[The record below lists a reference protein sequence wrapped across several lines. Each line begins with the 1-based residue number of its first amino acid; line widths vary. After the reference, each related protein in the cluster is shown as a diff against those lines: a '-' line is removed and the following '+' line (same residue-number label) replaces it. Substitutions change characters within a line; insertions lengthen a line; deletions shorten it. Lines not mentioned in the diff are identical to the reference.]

1 MALVYMLFIA
11 GGLISISLY
20 KKNEL
25 AAKAGFGFA
34 AFASLIG
41 IFYFLGNLG
50 SSSEMNLGSG
60 FLFNPHFALDPIGNF
75 FSFVICL
82 IAFASSVY
90 AVQYAQEYA
99 KKGSLAVMAMLFNIF
114 IVSMLLVVAAAN
126 VFWFMIFW
134 EVMTVVS
141 YFLICFN
148 DSKASMR
155 ATIVYLG
162 IAHLGGAMIMAAFL
176 LLASQSGSLEF
187 SSFAGVDM
195 SPWMATAIFLLAFI
209 GFGSKAGM
217 FPMHVWL
224 PKAHPAAPSN
234 VSALMSGV
242 MIKVAIF
249 GIIKFC
255 LWLPLQEWW
264 GLLIIVIGALSA
276 LLGVLYALTQHDY
289 KALLAYHSVE
299 NIGIILLGIG
309 TGVYG
314 LSIGNAT
321 LAAVGFLAG
330 MFHILNHATF
340 KGLLF
345 LGAGSVLYMTHTK
358 DMEVLGGLA
367 KKMPYTAFAFLIGSM
382 AITALPPLNGFMSEW
397 ATYQAMIQGA
407 LGEGVS
413 SRLVFTV
420 SVVALALTGA
430 LAVMCFVKVYSVI
443 FGGTPR
449 DQKIYDNAREVPVSM
464 LAGMFILVVG
474 CFAFGLGANVV
485 VEDIMGVVTS
495 FTSGSFQVADGMA
508 VKSPLGSIVS
518 TPFIAL
524 VLLGTLIMPFITL
537 IVFKANR
544 EKPRKTDPWACGFKY
559 SPRMQMTA
567 SPFTGDLRKMMNW
580 LFKADV
586 HYEDQG
592 YFKPVKYSNHARD
605 IWWDYIYMP
614 IISTISKLSVKVEKM
629 QSGHSNLY
637 SFYILVAMFVF
648 LGISKIV

>member
-1 MALVYMLFIA
+1 MTQVYLLYIL
-11 GGLISISLY
+11 GGVISILLY
-20 KKNEL
+20 KKNIT
-25 AAKAGFGFA
+25 AAKVGFSIA
-34 AFASLIG
+34 AVASLYG
-41 IFYFLGNLG
+41 IIHFFSNLGVTSEMTLGND
-50 SSSEMNLGSG
+50 
-60 FLFNPHFALDPIGNF
+60 FLFNPHFVLDPVGNF

-82 IAFASSVY
+82 ISFAASIY
-90 AVQYAQEYA
+90 AIQYSQEYA
-99 KKGSLAVMAMLFNIF
+99 KKGSLAVMAMLFNVF
-114 IVSMLLVVAAAN
+114 IVSMLLVISAAN
-126 VFWFMIFW
+126 VFWFMVFW
-134 EVMTVVS
+134 EVMTIVS

-148 DSKASMR
+148 DSKESMK
-155 ATIVYLG
+155 ATIIYMG
-162 IAHLGGAMIMAAFL
+162 IAHLGGAMILAAFL
-176 LLASQSGSLEF
+176 LLASQSGSLDF
-187 SSFAGVDM
+187 ASFANVELSAG
-195 SPWMATAIFLLAFI
+195 MATAIFLLAFI

-255 LWLPLQEWW
+255 LWLPVMEWW
-264 GLLIIVIGALSA
+264 GLLIITVGAISA

-314 LSIGNAT
+314 MASGSPV
-321 LAAVGFLAG
+321 LAAVGFLGG

-345 LGAGSVLYMTHTK
+345 LGAGSVLYSTHTK

-367 KKMPYTAFAFLIGSM
+367 RKMPYTAFAFLVGSM

-397 ATYQAMIQGA
+397 VTYQALIQGA
-407 LGEGVS
+407 LGEGIGP
-413 SRLVFTV
+413 RTVFTV

-430 LAVMCFVKVYSVI
+430 LAVMCFVKVYAVI
-443 FGGTPR
+443 FGGTAR
-449 DQKIYDNAREVPVSM
+449 DEKIFDNAREVPFSM
-464 LAGMFILVVG
+464 LAGMFILVIG

-485 VEDIMGVVTS
+485 VEHIMSVVTG
-495 FTSGSFQVADGMA
+495 FTGGTFIATDGMA

-518 TPFIAL
+518 TPFISL
-524 VLLGTLIMPFITL
+524 ILLGSLIMPFITL

-544 EKPRKTDPWACGFKY
+544 KAPRKVDPWACGMKY
-559 SPRMQMTA
+559 SSRMQMTA
-567 SPFTGDLRKMMNW
+567 APFTGDLRRMMNW

-605 IWWDYIYMP
+605 IWWDYLYVPVI
-614 IISTISKLSVKVEKM
+614 KLVSVSSDKIEKM
-629 QSGHSNLY
+629 QNGNSNLY
-637 SFYILVAMFVF
+637 AAYILGALFFF
-648 LGISKIV
+648 LGISHIS